1 LSKIEILERIHKI
14 KSKKIASSK
23 EEDYLEVIY
32 ELVNSKGF
40 AKPRDISR
48 ILNVR
53 APSVTK
59 MLQRLAE
66 KNLIN
71 YERYGGVSL
80 TDEGKRVAKDIIGK
94 HKKIIDFL
102 MFLGI
107 DEKVAN
113 LEAEGIEHVISE
125 ETLNRIHELY
135 KFINDDQELRKR
147 FSVHLKNYL
156 ERR

>member
-1 LSKIEILERIHKI
+1 MSKIEILERIHKI